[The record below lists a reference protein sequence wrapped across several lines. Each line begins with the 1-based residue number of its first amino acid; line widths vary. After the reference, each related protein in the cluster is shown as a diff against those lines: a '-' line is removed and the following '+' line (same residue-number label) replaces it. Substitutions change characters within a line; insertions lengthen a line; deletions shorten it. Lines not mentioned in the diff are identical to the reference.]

1 MRSVQDVLYNWLT
14 IKVVCDARP
23 DDTAALETKDHF
35 EEMLAS
41 EYKVSHIDIT
51 KDEVMYYVSYEQGEE
66 SKKTRF
72 PRELIEIMLDQINK
86 EPEKYVN
93 YPAEEE

>member
-1 MRSVQDVLYNWLT
+1 MRSVQDVIYNWLT
-14 IKVVCDARP
+14 IKVVCDERP

-35 EEMLAS
+35 EEVLSS
-41 EYKVSHIDIT
+41 EYKVSNIKIT
-51 KDEVMYYVSYEQGEE
+51 KDDSMYYVSYELGDE

-72 PRELIEIMLDQINK
+72 PRELIEIMLNQINQ

-93 YPAEEE
+93 YTVED